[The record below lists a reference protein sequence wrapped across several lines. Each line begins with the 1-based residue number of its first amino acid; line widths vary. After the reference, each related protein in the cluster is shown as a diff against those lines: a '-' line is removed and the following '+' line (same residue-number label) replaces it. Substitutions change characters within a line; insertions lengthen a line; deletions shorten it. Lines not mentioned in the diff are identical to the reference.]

1 MKGHQVSGQFLRA
14 ARVPGRVPVD
24 PVGNQVEHAADQP
37 EGDRPT
43 SSPADPRPNFA
54 QTASTKS
61 AARRRL
67 SLRRRSTAAEIELSA
82 DAPVD
87 AYLIHLTEGKAADEL
102 RAQNQPDRT

>member
-1 MKGHQVSGQFLRA
+1 M
-14 ARVPGRVPVD
+14 
-24 PVGNQVEHAADQP
+24 
-37 EGDRPT
+37 
-43 SSPADPRPNFA
+43 
-54 QTASTKS
+54 
-61 AARRRL
+61 